1 MYSKLGKLMGFLSV
15 LMTGI
20 FCSLPA
26 WAQEAATAAGQVA
39 ASAVP
44 AAEPTGAA
52 APAASFLS
60 TASVCAL
67 GLAIAAFGGS
77 IGQGNA
83 VAKAME
89 GIARNPEASAK
100 MQTLL
105 LLGLAFIESLT
116 IYALLVCFIL
126 P

>member
-52 APAASFLS
+52 APAAPAQ
-60 TASVCAL
+60 TC
-67 GLAIAAFGGS
+67 
-77 IGQGNA
+77 
-83 VAKAME
+83 
-89 GIARNPEASAK
+89 SAHRS
-100 MQTLL
+100 QPR
-105 LLGLAFIESLT
+105 SLR
-116 IYALLVCFIL
+116 
-126 P
+126 